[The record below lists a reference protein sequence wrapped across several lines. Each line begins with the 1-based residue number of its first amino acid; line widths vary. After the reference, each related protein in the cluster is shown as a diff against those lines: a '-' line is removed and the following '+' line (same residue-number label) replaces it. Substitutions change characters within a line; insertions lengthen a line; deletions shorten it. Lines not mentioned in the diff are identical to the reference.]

1 MPIQQFFSYIMGIRP
16 SKTMFWFSDNGFQK
30 KGKVGMVF
38 IFCVYFQ
45 RFKKHNANQFN
56 STILANKQHNSVYS
70 ERFGYS
76 NRHLLHQVNIN
87 ERVVVFSN
95 LLYVRKITHEYT
107 LA

>member
-16 SKTMFWFSDNGFQK
+16 SKKQFWFSDNGFQK
-30 KGKVGMVF
+30 KGKVGTVF

-45 RFKKHNANQFN
+45 RVHNANQFN

-70 ERFGYS
+70 ERFGFS
-76 NRHLLHQVNIN
+76 NRHLVLQVKIN

-95 LLYVRKITHEYT
+95 LFYVRKITHEYT
-107 LA
+107 LT